1 MTTYNV
7 YQLKI
12 REFLS
17 INIILRESYLWQITL
32 AFLFIRDI
40 RL

>member
-12 REFLS
+12 HEFLS
-17 INIILRESYLWQITL
+17 INIILREGYLWQITL
-32 AFLFIRDI
+32 TFILI
-40 RL
+40 LGE